1 MKDDAIGVMQI
12 ARERDDGSGRYPR
25 KAASSLGN
33 AAEQGVQCAPFHL
46 RNGFE
51 TGLGSF
57 FFSAGHAVL
66 L

>member
-25 KAASSLGN
+25 KVASSLEDV
-33 AAEQGVQCAPFHL
+33 AEQGVQCAPCHL
-46 RNGFE
+46 GNGFE

-57 FFSAGHAVL
+57 FFRAGHAVL